1 MYSYRYNERLRS
13 LFATKCP
20 HPPVLVTQH
29 ACVSVRGSHATT
41 QDIYSRGDL
50 AIRKGTARLLKRNE
64 DSFAKTKAAREA
76 DELAKPWAPYRSLA
90 CMYLYSII
98 DTKGV

>member
-1 MYSYRYNERLRS
+1 M
-13 LFATKCP
+13 
-20 HPPVLVTQH
+20 
-29 ACVSVRGSHATT
+29 
-41 QDIYSRGDL
+41 

-64 DSFAKTKAAREA
+64 DSFAKPTAAPEA
-76 DELAKPWAPYRSLA
+76 DKLAKPWAPYRSLA